1 MAKKDSKQSTG
12 KHLLKIIGQL
22 IHSKQGPSAIRYGIF
37 LILLVIGFNG
47 FNVYNSFV
55 GRDFI
60 SSIEQ
65 KNETAFYQ
73 NAILYGLVFLISAGI
88 GSIYRFI
95 EERLGIL
102 WREQLTWR
110 LTESYL
116 SEKTYHT
123 ILNQKGIE
131 NPDQRIT
138 DDVKTFT
145 TTTLSFILLFLGGLF
160 SAISFAGVLWT
171 INPLLFLVAIL
182 YASLGT
188 LATIFLG
195 KELIQINYNQLDLE
209 ANYRSDLLHIKQHA
223 ESIALTHRELRM
235 SVRLKSKLKK
245 LVTNFKKLI
254 SVNLRLSLFT
264 NSYNYFIQIIPMVL
278 IVPSYMKG
286 EIEFGVIT
294 QAGLA
299 FTTLLNAF
307 SLIVTQFQSISSFT
321 AVVKRLQTLDTA
333 MVFSEEKM
341 KEISKTNYLSNE
353 IKFENFSIYANDKS
367 KFIIENLNVTI
378 HTKERWLVTA
388 IDETSKLSLFR
399 ALAGIVNHQEGKL
412 LKPNRD
418 EIFFLPEQ
426 PYLPPGRLRN
436 VIVPAFLGNTV
447 SDSQVMKELK
457 NHGLDTLVKRLGGLS
472 ALKEWDDELSLAEK
486 FKISTI
492 RIQYAK
498 PKFLVI
504 DRPTS
509 SVGKFEISKFL
520 KKFYSLGI
528 TTIVLAKG
536 EETALEYDYHLNLD
550 HLGKWNVTTLNPFRK
565 ENDVPVTK

>member
-412 LKPNRD
+412 FKPNRD

>member
-1 MAKKDSKQSTG
+1 MAKKVSNQSTG
-12 KHLLKIIGQL
+12 NHLFKIIRQL
-22 IHSKQGPSAIRYGIF
+22 IQSKQGPSAIRYGIF

-47 FNVYNSFV
+47 FNVFNSFV

-138 DDVKTFT
+138 DDVKAFT

-188 LATIFLG
+188 LATVYLG

-264 NSYNYFIQIIPMVL
+264 NSYNYFIQIIPMVI

-333 MVFSEEKM
+333 MVFSEQKM
-341 KEISKTNYLSNE
+341 KEKSKSNYASNE
-353 IKFENFSIYANDKS
+353 IRFENFCIYANDKS
-367 KFIIENLNVTI
+367 KFIIEDLNVTI

-388 IDETSKLSLFR
+388 TDESSKLSFFR
-399 ALAGIVNHQEGKL
+399 ALAGIANQEEGKIY
-412 LKPNRD
+412 KPNRD
-418 EIFFLPEQ
+418 QIYFLPEQ

-436 VIVPAFLGNTV
+436 VIVPAFLGNSV
-447 SDSQVMKELK
+447 SDSQVMNELK
-457 NHGLDTLVKRLGGLS
+457 NHGLDTLVRRLGGLS

-520 KKFYSLGI
+520 KKFYNLGI

-550 HLGKWNVTTLNPFRK
+550 HLGKWTVTTLNPFRK
-565 ENDVPVTK
+565 ERDVPVTK

>member
-1 MAKKDSKQSTG
+1 MAKKVSNQSTG
-12 KHLLKIIGQL
+12 NHLFKIIRQL
-22 IHSKQGPSAIRYGIF
+22 IQSKQGPSAIRYGIF

-47 FNVYNSFV
+47 FNVFNSFV

-138 DDVKTFT
+138 DDVKAFT

-188 LATIFLG
+188 LATVYLG

-264 NSYNYFIQIIPMVL
+264 NSYNYFIQIIPMVI

-333 MVFSEEKM
+333 MVFSEQKM
-341 KEISKTNYLSNE
+341 KEKSKSNYASNE
-353 IKFENFSIYANDKS
+353 IRFENFCIYANDKS
-367 KFIIENLNVTI
+367 KFIIEDLNVTI

-388 IDETSKLSLFR
+388 TDESSKLSFFR
-399 ALAGIVNHQEGKL
+399 ALAGIANQEEGKIY
-412 LKPNRD
+412 KPNRD
-418 EIFFLPEQ
+418 QIYFLPEQ

-436 VIVPAFLGNTV
+436 VIVPAFLGNSV
-447 SDSQVMKELK
+447 SDSKVMNELK
-457 NHGLDTLVKRLGGLS
+457 NHGLDTLVRRLGGLS

-520 KKFYSLGI
+520 KKFYNLGI

-550 HLGKWNVTTLNPFRK
+550 HLGKWTVTTLNPFRK
-565 ENDVPVTK
+565 ERDVPVTK